1 MNFFKK
7 YTTPFGY
14 IADGN
19 KIDAYGVDHS
29 GFSTRDEVEY
39 QFARQER
46 ESQLADNLNQQGI
59 KPENYPKLGTSFWGN
74 NSENNYGFGSS
85 NIHDN
90 IENRNNN
97 SFENTFDSFE
107 QNRTEQSYGLENDN
121 QNQTKFNNIPRYWDT
136 AAEGEKVWNYVQQQ
150 EGVVEPRSQN
160 KLGYGVFGALAI
172 RNMINNKD
180 KLANQPYTDKYKHAL
195 INCKAAQYGE
205 GGYDAANVLS
215 FLKEVHD
222 VVTRQNTLDSS
233 FADNYAN
240 KIGRLLGTKY
250 NQEKC
255 ETLVP
260 RYIDQYYK

>member
-1 MNFFKK
+1 MDWVKEN
-7 YTTPFGY
+7 
-14 IADGN
+14 
-19 KIDAYGVDHS
+19 
-29 GFSTRDEVEY
+29 
-39 QFARQER
+39 
-46 ESQLADNLNQQGI
+46 QLIQDYNNQGI
-59 KPENYPKLGTSFWGN
+59 TKNYPQYGTNFWGGSSN
-74 NSENNYGFGSS
+74 NNYGFGSS

-90 IENRNNN
+90 IENR
-97 SFENTFDSFE
+97 ENK
-107 QNRTEQSYGLENDN
+107 TEQSYGLGSEN
-121 QNQTKFNNIPRYWDT
+121 QARTEANNIPRYWDT
-136 AAEGEKVWNYVQQQ
+136 AADGEKVWNYVQQQ
-150 EGVVEPRSQN
+150 EGDVEPKSQN

-180 KLANQPYTDKYKHAL
+180 KLAHQPYTDKYKHAL

-215 FLKEVHD
+215 FLKEARG

-240 KIGRLLGTKY
+240 KIGRQLGTKY
-250 NQEKC
+250 DLEKC

>member
-1 MNFFKK
+1 MVKEN
-7 YTTPFGY
+7 
-14 IADGN
+14 
-19 KIDAYGVDHS
+19 
-29 GFSTRDEVEY
+29 
-39 QFARQER
+39 
-46 ESQLADNLNQQGI
+46 QLIQNYNNQGITKNYPQQGT
-59 KPENYPKLGTSFWGN
+59 NFWGGSSN
-74 NSENNYGFGSS
+74 NNYGFGSS

-90 IENRNNN
+90 IENKNNN
-97 SFENTFDSFE
+97 PFENTVNTFGQS
-107 QNRTEQSYGLENDN
+107 QTEQSYGLENSN
-121 QNQTKFNNIPRYWDT
+121 QNQNLSWPQSYGLGSENQARTEANNIPRYWET
-136 AAEGEKVWNYVQQQ
+136 AADGEKVWNYVQQQ
-150 EGVVEPRSQN
+150 EGDVEPKSQN

-180 KLANQPYTDKYKHAL
+180 KLAHQPYTDKYKHAL

-215 FLKEVHD
+215 FLKEARD

>member
-1 MNFFKK
+1 M
-7 YTTPFGY
+7 
-14 IADGN
+14 
-19 KIDAYGVDHS
+19 
-29 GFSTRDEVEY
+29 
-39 QFARQER
+39 
-46 ESQLADNLNQQGI
+46 
-59 KPENYPKLGTSFWGN
+59 
-74 NSENNYGFGSS
+74 
-85 NIHDN
+85 
-90 IENRNNN
+90 NNN
-97 SFENTFDSFE
+97 PFENTVNTFG
-107 QNRTEQSYGLENDN
+107 QNQTEQSYGVGSDN
-121 QNQTKFNNIPRYWDT
+121 QNQSLSWPQSYGLGSENQTKSNNIPRYWET
-136 AAEGEKVWNYVQQQ
+136 AADGEKVWNYVQQQ
-150 EGVVEPRSQN
+150 EGDVEPKNQN
-160 KLGYGVFGALAI
+160 KLGYGIFGALAI

-215 FLKEVHD
+215 FLKEARD

-250 NQEKC
+250 DQEKC

>member
-1 MNFFKK
+1 M
-7 YTTPFGY
+7 
-14 IADGN
+14 GN
-19 KIDAYGVDHS
+19 SNSTFNS
-29 GFSTRDEVEY
+29 GLNNGSIFSPNNMQSLNLNVSSALYPQQNSFSTY
-39 QFARQER
+39 SQPY
-46 ESQLADNLNQQGI
+46 QLAQNSLPNSGSDV
-59 KPENYPKLGTSFWGN
+59 GN
-74 NSENNYGFGSS
+74 ISSS
-85 NIHDN
+85 NFSPEVLKERMFPVI
-90 IENRNNN
+90 RNMEKPLDYIYIDTTWNKTTGAGAN
-97 SFENTFDSFE
+97 VD
-107 QNRTEQSYGLENDN
+107 D
-121 QNQTKFNNIPRYWDT
+121 WDT

-205 GGYDAANVLS
+205 GGYDLANAFS
-215 FLKEVHD
+215 NFKED
-222 VVTRQNTLDSS
+222 RDISSGGNTLDSS